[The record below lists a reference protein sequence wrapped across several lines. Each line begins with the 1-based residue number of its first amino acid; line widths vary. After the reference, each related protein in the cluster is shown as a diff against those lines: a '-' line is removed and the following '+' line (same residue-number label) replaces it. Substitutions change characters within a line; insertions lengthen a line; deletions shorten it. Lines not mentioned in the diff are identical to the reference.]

1 MNKECDE
8 RIRIKEEAMDRA
20 CSEKVVELANCKS
33 ELVILAAEKSTWITR
48 EKELKD
54 KV

>member
-20 CSEKVVELANCKS
+20 CNEKVVELANCKS
-33 ELVILAAEKSTWITR
+33 DLVILLAEKSTWITR